1 MISDGLQ
8 EAIEN
13 ILACPTCKGRLT
25 LGKGAVSIRCTSCQR
40 TYDIKEGIPVLF
52 KGEAIIQEE
61 EREYRDHLAGGYA
74 GSDRQSL
81 MEAIGKHHCIPVMRR
96 HAEEFRNRFKP
107 SEWILDIGIGW
118 GWHWAEQGEGARIL
132 GMDMSL
138 GNLILAKRILDE
150 DDANVVLICADASA
164 LPILENVVSGI
175 WGVQV
180 FQHFPQEVLHQVQ
193 TDLASILRN
202 EFVMEIYN
210 LNLPLLH
217 KIIYHLFGKQFHC
230 HGKQGEM
237 ELNRRSSKEWTDI
250 WQEFGNGSR
259 KLSHSYSELF
269 FHPDLRFRPHK
280 YPIKLEN
287 VIAEYAPK
295 LAALFARQVQIRIE
309 AR

>member
-1 MISDGLQ
+1 MISEGLR

-13 ILACPTCKGRLT
+13 VLACPACKGHLT
-25 LGKGAVSIRCTSCQR
+25 LGKGAVSISCTSCQR
-40 TYDIKEGIPVLF
+40 VYDIKDGIPVLL
-52 KGEAIIQEE
+52 KDEALAQEE
-61 EREYRDHLAGGYA
+61 ERQYRDRLAGDYSG
-74 GSDRQSL
+74 GDRQSL

-118 GWHWAEQGEGARIL
+118 GWHWANQERGATLL
-132 GMDMSL
+132 GLDMSL
-138 GNLILAKRILDE
+138 GNLILAKRILGE
-150 DDANVVLICADASA
+150 GYSNVILIRADAAA
-164 LPILENVVSGI
+164 LPIRTQSISGV
-175 WGVQV
+175 WSVQV
-180 FQHFPQEVLHQVQ
+180 FQHFPQEVLHRVQ
-193 TDLASILRN
+193 NELARVLRN
-202 EFVMEIYN
+202 DFLMEIYN
-210 LNLPLLH
+210 LNPAILH
-217 KIIYHLFGKQFHC
+217 KIVYRLFRKQFHS

-237 ELNRRSSKEWTDI
+237 ELNRLSSKEWTDI